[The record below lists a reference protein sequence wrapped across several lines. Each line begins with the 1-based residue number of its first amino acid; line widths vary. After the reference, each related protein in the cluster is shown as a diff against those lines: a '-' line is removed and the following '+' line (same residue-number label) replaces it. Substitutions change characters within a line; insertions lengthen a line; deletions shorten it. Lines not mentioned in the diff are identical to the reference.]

1 MNISTLLLTIIG
13 FLVVVYILSYFFNG
27 KKTLSNFASAKTELV
42 VPSSSLPP
50 GTTVNFTYSI
60 WIYIDDWSYR
70 YGQEKVIFSR
80 GSTSGL
86 MPALSLAPIENTL
99 HVTTS
104 ITDGQPF
111 ETVVQNIPIQ
121 KWTNLIVS
129 LNTRTLDIYVNG
141 KLVRTSVLPGMPKL
155 DPNAELRLTPRGG
168 FSGYTSRFNYW
179 SDTINPQE
187 AWNVYKNGPGGNIFS
202 SFFNQYKIQ
211 FSFLKGDDV
220 KASLTI

>member
-1 MNISTLLLTIIG
+1 MNISTLLLTIVG
-13 FLVVVYILSYFFNG
+13 FLVVVYILSHFFNG

-42 VPSSSLPP
+42 VPASSLPP
-50 GTTVNFTYSI
+50 GTSVNFTYSI
-60 WIYIDDWSYR
+60 WIYVDDWSYR

-86 MPALSLAPIENTL
+86 MPSLSLGPIENTL
-99 HVTTS
+99 QVTTS

-111 ETVVQNIPIQ
+111 ETMVPNIPIQ
-121 KWTNLIVS
+121 KWTNLMVS

-155 DPNAELRLTPRGG
+155 DPNAVLNLTPRGG

-187 AWNVYKNGPGGNIFS
+187 AWNVYKSGPGGNMFS

-211 FSFLKGDDV
+211 FNFLKGDDV
-220 KASLTI
+220 QASLTV

>member
-1 MNISTLLLTIIG
+1 MNISSLLLTIVG
-13 FLVVVYILSYFFNG
+13 FLVVVYILSYVFNG
-27 KKTLSNFASAKTELV
+27 KKTLSNFASATTELV
-42 VPSSSLPP
+42 VPATSLPS
-50 GTTVNFTYSI
+50 GTTVNYTYSI
-60 WIYIDDWSYR
+60 WIYVDDWTYR

-80 GSTSGL
+80 GATDL
-86 MPALSLAPIENTL
+86 MPALSLAPNENDL
-99 HVTTS
+99 HVTMA
-104 ITDGQPF
+104 ITDDQPF
-111 ETVVQNIPIQ
+111 DTVVPNIPIQ

-155 DPNAELRLTPRGG
+155 DPTTGLNLTPRGG

-187 AWNVYKNGPGGNIFS
+187 AWNIYKSGPGGNMFS

-211 FSFLKGDDV
+211 FNFMKGEDV
-220 KASLTI
+220 QASLTI